1 MGAGLIS
8 KDTGVIVQDDSV
20 VIGKPS
26 ESWVTIKPEATT
38 FESDANDGVTEIKG
52 GQLTTDD
59 LTATSGN
66 IGNVTLENGKVTAD
80 KANIGDVWIKNGSI
94 THVDKLAA
102 ERADIGGVWIKD
114 DTITSLT
121 NTEWDAENAVRNR
134 AATEG
139 QLLDVDTKVNQNTNK
154 LDAYESAGIV
164 AGTRNNPYTVDGIA
178 LGTDSYANG
187 TGATAIGGDAKAN
200 QYNSVA
206 LGRGAVANAHD
217 SVALGAYSIAND
229 ENVVSVGRDD
239 GSIQRRI
246 VNVADGEKDSDA
258 ATVGQMNKATD
269 GMVKW
274 DKDTDGSYK
283 EGTIGGVT
291 MKDGTLDV
299 NGRFHVN
306 DNGGFVVEDENGNRV
321 FRVLSQGGL
330 QAASGKFV
338 VASDTGNVITQGSV
352 TAESGTIGNIQL
364 DGNEI
369 TGKDKA
375 VSVNGVTLSEYSTT
389 TTTARAESENQDGDI
404 LLSGSNGEINVSAL
418 DRITEDVADRTQKI
432 SYDSEKGITKIGDE
446 YGVEFSNNGAISAA
460 KGNFKVADNGNVT
473 LKGDIDVKDS
483 EDNTKVKVEAAT
495 GKITTEDTMYV
506 NGNEEVATE
515 NYVNTATENMVE
527 WDAGTKDTIHGVTLN
542 NGTIT
547 AANSK
552 FKVYD
557 NGRVEAAGGK
567 FNVWSSG
574 GIGIGDKDADGNRLF
589 SVNGNNGDV
598 ITKGDVTAQGT
609 MYVKGD
615 EEVATKS
622 SVDTVNDT
630 LADYEN
636 AGIIAGTSNVDN
648 DVVIGSG
655 SSNTAEYGIAIG
667 EQASN
672 TGFGSMAVGAHTMVS
687 GNNSVALGFGS
698 QATENNVVS
707 VGGYAPGTQRRII
720 NVADGIENSD
730 VATVGQM
737 NTKVAEATE
746 NMVEWDAGTNNT
758 IHGVTLNGS
767 TITAGGGAFN
777 VYSTG
782 GMTALYGK
790 FAGSIT
796 AADEKFKVDGN
807 GGITGQSLDVNKG
820 IIKAADGKFNVYTS
834 GGMTAT
840 YGKFDGGITAAGEKF
855 NVDGNGKVT
864 AQQIEAAGG
873 NFQVW
878 STGGIRVGNDKELF
892 TVNGYNGNVTTKGT
906 MYVYGNKEVAT
917 KSSVDT
923 VNDTLDKYSNAGI
936 IAGGVAEGT
945 TGAIALGTG
954 ANINNDASLPLNNA
968 IAIGTNA
975 TAGRN
980 NAVAIGLNSKALGEN
995 SLALGYGAET
1005 TRDGGWNSVAL
1016 GYGSKAND
1024 NWVVSVGNGDNNEYR
1039 RIINVKDGVNAH
1051 DAATVGQM
1059 NSLIFGISGD
1069 TKSLTDGTL
1078 LTNKAKSLV
1087 EGINKNSEA
1096 IKLLDKGNEVN
1107 WDATTNNI
1115 NEMQSKISTFSA
1127 MTSNVDWNAVN
1138 SVDWNAVSALSQ
1150 VAPLSADVT
1159 GEFDTTREPIND
1171 GSSNTGD
1178 EINTGEGNTVNGDSH
1193 VTGNAQIDGTLNVK
1207 GEATFDGNATF
1218 NGKVDMN
1225 GELNMNNNKITG
1237 LAEGSIAEGSTDAVT
1252 GGQLFDMQSGLNSR
1266 MDNIES
1272 RMNDVEDR
1280 IDKVGAM
1287 AAAIANLRT
1296 MGYDPEAP
1304 TEIAVGVGQ
1313 YKSETGLAL
1322 GIFHY
1327 PNQDFMLSAS
1337 ISTSGDEVMG
1347 GIGATWKLG
1356 RKSAEERAKDEEE
1369 RILAK
1374 AEEIKQ
1380 AAKRAE
1386 VKAQADRH
1394 AQLLAEREEAG
1405 QPIRPVEEA

>member
-1 MGAGLIS
+1 MDVLNDEAVKYD
-8 KDTGVIVQDDSV
+8 KDDD
-20 VIGKPS
+20 GKVTNN
-26 ESWVTIKPEATT
+26 VTIGGTL
-38 FESDANDGVTEIKG
+38 DA
-52 GQLTTDD
+52 
-59 LTATSGN
+59 A
-66 IGNVTLENGKVTAD
+66 KVTAD
-80 KANIGDVWIKNGSI
+80 
-94 THVDKLAA
+94 
-102 ERADIGGVWIKD
+102 
-114 DTITSLT
+114 
-121 NTEWDAENAVRNR
+121 
-134 AATEG
+134 
-139 QLLDVDTKVNQNTNK
+139 
-154 LDAYESAGIV
+154 
-164 AGTRNNPYTVDGIA
+164 
-178 LGTDSYANG
+178 
-187 TGATAIGGDAKAN
+187 
-200 QYNSVA
+200 
-206 LGRGAVANAHD
+206 
-217 SVALGAYSIAND
+217 
-229 ENVVSVGRDD
+229 
-239 GSIQRRI
+239 
-246 VNVADGEKDSDA
+246 
-258 ATVGQMNKATD
+258 
-269 GMVKW
+269 
-274 DKDTDGSYK
+274 
-283 EGTIGGVT
+283 EGTIGGVEFKNNGIT
-291 MKDGTLDV
+291 LSDNISSVKIEHGAITTTGNAQSTIGGVKFKNGDITANKATVSNSIQVGISQNPLETTRIDGGAISTGEIYAGGGDFHVDKTGAVTATEAQIGNVTLKDGKVTAASVETKKLDV
-299 NGRFHVN
+299 NG
-306 DNGGFVVEDENGNRV
+306 D
-321 FRVLSQGGL
+321 L
-330 QAASGKFV
+330 QA
-338 VASDTGNVITQGSV
+338 D
-352 TAESGTIGNIQL
+352 SGTIGGVELNDYGITAAHGSFTVDEQGNLHSGNGAYQL
-364 DGNEI
+364 D
-369 TGKDKA
+369 
-375 VSVNGVTLSEYSTT
+375 VNGENGISFGST
-389 TTTARAESENQDGDI
+389 SENGAKVTVTDYDVKFSQNGTETHINGNNID
-404 LLSGSNGEINVSAL
+404 SG
-418 DRITEDVADRTQKI
+418 
-432 SYDSEKGITKIGDE
+432 
-446 YGVEFSNNGAISAA
+446 NNGILHTGRIYA
-460 KGNFKVADNGNVT
+460 GNGGFNVDENGNVT

-483 EDNTKVKVEAAT
+483 KDNTTVKVEAAT

-737 NTKVAEATE
+737 NTKVAKATE

-1024 NWVVSVGNGDNNEYR
+1024 NWVVSVGNGDNDEYR

-1059 NSLIFGISGD
+1059 NTVVFGSETGKSDSLR
-1069 TKSLTDGTL
+1069 DGTL

-1087 EGINKNSEA
+1087 EGINKNTEA
-1096 IKLLDKGNEVN
+1096 IESFHEVN

-1150 VAPLSADVT
+1150 AVPLSADAT
-1159 GEFDTTREPIND
+1159 GEFDTTREPING

-1178 EINTGEGNTVNGDSH
+1178 EINTGKGNTVNGDSH

-1394 AQLLAEREEAG
+1394 AQLLAEREAAG
-1405 QPIRPVEEA
+1405 EPIRPVEEA